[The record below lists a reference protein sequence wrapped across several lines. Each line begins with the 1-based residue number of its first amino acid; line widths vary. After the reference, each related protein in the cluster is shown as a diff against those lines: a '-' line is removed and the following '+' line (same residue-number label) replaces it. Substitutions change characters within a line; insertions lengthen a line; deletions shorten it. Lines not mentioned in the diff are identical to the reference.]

1 MQNPTA
7 DAFKL
12 LKLLLK
18 SDNKQTQVSL
28 TLSTHR
34 EGLQEFKMKIALV
47 EPRSKRKK
55 HLETAPVKAPQSWTD
70 STVPNSLMNETWSLT
85 LLTTPP
91 MSAESLWEV
100 QFH

>member
-28 TLSTHR
+28 MLSTHR

-47 EPRSKRKK
+47 EPRSI
-55 HLETAPVKAPQSWTD
+55 
-70 STVPNSLMNETWSLT
+70 
-85 LLTTPP
+85 
-91 MSAESLWEV
+91 
-100 QFH
+100 